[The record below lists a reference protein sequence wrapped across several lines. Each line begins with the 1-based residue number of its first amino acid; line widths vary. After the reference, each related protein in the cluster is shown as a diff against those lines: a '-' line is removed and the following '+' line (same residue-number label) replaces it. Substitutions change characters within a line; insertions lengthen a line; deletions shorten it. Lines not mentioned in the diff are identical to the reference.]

1 MATTTSL
8 LMLAISDF
16 HGPWAPGLLS
26 PLSPVLISNAL
37 TMLKRLPFNRKKS
50 SPEDVEACTPIE
62 EKEMHFAND
71 RREDWE

>member
-1 MATTTSL
+1 MATMTTGL
-8 LMLAISDF
+8 VLATSDF
-16 HGPWAPGLLS
+16 RAYRPPSISSLLS
-26 PLSPVLISNAL
+26 PELVNSAL

-62 EKEMHFAND
+62 DKDMHFAND